1 MNEPDA
7 HSEQPRIYALRLQ
20 ERAVRDI
27 NIAYVRFA
35 ELVSADI
42 ADEWR
47 VGIQE
52 AIAGLAT
59 NPRRYP
65 RVPERFQRE
74 VRHALYRRPGSRTA
88 YRILF
93 TITGEEEG
101 SQDAPTVTILHVRH
115 ASSRPITRTQARQ
128 IEAQE

>member
-1 MNEPDA
+1 MP
-7 HSEQPRIYALRLQ
+7 LRKSQWSTPYVFQ

-35 ELVSADI
+35 ELTTPDI
-42 ADEWR
+42 ADAWR
-47 VGIQE
+47 NGLKE

-65 RVPERFQRE
+65 LVPERFRRK
-74 VRHALYRRPGSRTA
+74 VRHIVYRRQGSKTA

-93 TITGEEEG
+93 TITGEEEA

-115 ASSRPITRTQARQ
+115 AASRPISRTQARE